1 MMQAQS
7 LSAARN
13 GRRFALQIPFIQH
26 VARSRFSI
34 VSTLRFLMR
43 SLRVVNHL
51 AFALLLCAIINLDFT
66 GKVNAD
72 DWARRWL
79 RRLMR
84 IMGIQFLIQGKP
96 VEGGQMIVCNHVS
109 WIDIPLVGA
118 ALTSRFVAKSDIQH
132 WPLIGFIARAIGTF
146 FIRRGAG
153 GSKPLLE
160 KLRPHLAAGGSV
172 VIFPEGTTTDGHNV
186 LPFHPRLFQAALD
199 CQAPVQPVALRYGLN
214 QQGEDIAPF
223 IGNDTLFAHV
233 VRVLRSPG
241 LVAELI
247 YCPPL
252 MPQHYSDRS
261 AMAADAEEAIR
272 RAVAPETVFKKPA
285 LIQLREHARAA

>member
-1 MMQAQS
+1 MMQAQIT
-7 LSAARN
+7 AAASN
-13 GRRFALQIPFIQH
+13 GRRFALAIPPFQFM
-26 VARSRFSI
+26 ARSLPKI
-34 VSTLRFLMR
+34 VSTLRFLLR

-66 GKVNAD
+66 GRVDAD

-84 IMGIQFLIQGKP
+84 IMGIRFVVQGEP
-96 VEGGQMIVCNHVS
+96 APGGQMIVCNHVS
-109 WIDIPLVGA
+109 WLDIPLVGA

-160 KLRPHLAAGGSV
+160 KLKPHLATGGSV
-172 VIFPEGTTTDGHNV
+172 VIFPEGTTTNGHSV

-199 CQAPVQPVALRYGLN
+199 CQAPVQPVALRYGLTDK
-214 QQGEDIAPF
+214 GDDIAPF
-223 IGNDTLFAHV
+223 IGDDTLFAHV
-233 VRVLRSPG
+233 VRLLRAPG
-241 LVAELI
+241 LTAELI
-247 YCPPL
+247 YCAPL
-252 MPQHYSDRS
+252 LTQDYSDRLV
-261 AMAADAEEAIR
+261 MAQDAEEAIR
-272 RAVAPETVFKKPA
+272 RAVAPETIFKKPA
-285 LIQLREHARAA
+285 LLERQMHAKAA